1 MKRQEVPYCTMA
13 AGAYKSFH
21 LPESTAH
28 YTPEKDFHT
37 QHAKIELSL
46 DFSRKRIAGS
56 CTLTI
61 VPIRPGLGRVVLDAC
76 GMEITEVS
84 LDGSKCAFGYDQEK
98 LTINPPGP
106 LSGSH
111 TVKIAYSTVPLE
123 GIYFIEPD
131 GEHPEKEVQAWT
143 HSEAEFARYWFPC
156 YDHPNDRFT
165 SEVLLTVPKG
175 FRVISNGKLVSE
187 RENGDT
193 AIFHW
198 KEELPHPSYL
208 TSFVAGKFSEVKQ
221 EAEGAQLQYYFPDSK
236 KADVLRYFGETPR
249 MILVF
254 NEVTGVKYPY
264 SKYAQTT
271 VEDFIFG
278 GMENFNAATLTT
290 LYYPDANSEEDFQA
304 SYSTPNRNP
313 INLVAHELAHQW
325 FGDLVTCVD
334 WSHAWL
340 NEGFADYMQAMYIE
354 RTRGVDQFR
363 WDMSMKAFSF
373 FEEDADEFRRPTVE
387 NDYVYPDD
395 LFGMA
400 IYARGAWML
409 HELRYILGDGA
420 FFEGISSYLK
430 AHSFS
435 NADTHDFRK
444 SMEKVSG
451 RSLEEFFEQAFHKAG
466 FPEFEVEYTWDES
479 SKTASLRI
487 RQTQRL
493 EVQTPVFKL
502 PCDIVMYVEG
512 ARTKR
517 TVALGSSDQT
527 FSFILASEPTIVEF
541 DPEHWL
547 LKKVQFKKNVGLLAN
562 QLEGS
567 ADASSRAEAARNL
580 GEIKASIAVGALGRA
595 AKKVQFWDVNASA
608 LRALGEIGTIEALS
622 ALLEVGMPK
631 DRRTRR
637 ALAEALGNFKDESA
651 RSLLI
656 TLLQTDQSPY
666 VRCEAALSLAK
677 AWPEGAFQQLIE
689 AMKVHTTNETL
700 AEACL
705 EAMGK
710 LKDAGVASVIR
721 ENIVYGKPLRVRIGA
736 LKAIKCRGRMLDDE
750 FPLIK
755 EMLLKDKEF
764 RVREHIVSK
773 LIPSLGDAKFLDTLK
788 EASRTDRDPRV
799 RRKALEVFHSL
810 SEAAED
816 SKTVARLRD
825 EVEQLKDQLKR
836 IPQAGQSAP

>member
-1 MKRQEVPYCTMA
+1 MA
-13 AGAYKSFH
+13 TGVYRSFH
-21 LPESTAH
+21 LPESTTH

-37 QHAKIELSL
+37 QHVKIELSL

-61 VPIRPGLGRVVLDAC
+61 VPIRPGLGRVLLDAC
-76 GMEITEVS
+76 SMEIHEVS
-84 LDGSKCAFGYDQEK
+84 VDGSKCGFEYDQEK

-111 TVKIAYSTVPLE
+111 TVRIAYSSTPSE

-131 GEHPEKEVQAWT
+131 REHPEKEVQAWT

-156 YDHPNDRFT
+156 CDHPNDKFT

-175 FRVISNGKLVSE
+175 LRVISNGNLVSE
-187 RENGDT
+187 REDGDT
-193 AIFHW
+193 VTFHW

-208 TSFVAGKFSEVKQ
+208 TSFVAGKFGEMKQ
-221 EAEGAQLQYYFPDSK
+221 EAEGVRLQYHFPESK
-236 KADVLRYFGETPR
+236 RADVLRYFGETPR
-249 MILVF
+249 MIKVF
-254 NEVTGVKYPY
+254 NEITGVRYPY

-278 GMENFNAATLTT
+278 GMENFNATTLTM
-290 LYYPDANSEEDFQA
+290 LYYPDASSEEDFQA

-313 INLVAHELAHQW
+313 TNLVAHELAHQW

-354 RTRGVDQFR
+354 RTRGADQFR
-363 WDMSMKAFSF
+363 WDMSAKADSF

-387 NDYVYPDD
+387 RDFVYADD
-395 LFGMA
+395 LFDMA
-400 IYARGAWML
+400 IYAKGAWML

-444 SMEKVSG
+444 SMERVSG
-451 RSLEEFFEQAFHKAG
+451 RSLEEFFEQAFHRTG
-466 FPEFEVEYTWDES
+466 FPEFEVEYAWDEA

-487 RQTQRL
+487 RQTQKL
-493 EVQTPVFKL
+493 EMQTPVFKL
-502 PCDIVMYVEG
+502 PCDIAMYVDG
-512 ARTKR
+512 ARMKK
-517 TVALGSSDQT
+517 TVMLDSGDQT
-527 FSFILASEPTIVEF
+527 FSFSLASKPAIVEF

-547 LKKVQFKKNVGLLAN
+547 LKKVRFRKSVELLVN

-567 ADASSRAEAARNL
+567 ADASSRAEAAKSL
-580 GEIKASIAVGALGRA
+580 GEAKASIAVGALGRA
-595 AKKVQFWDVNASA
+595 AKRAQFWDVNASA
-608 LRALGEIGTIEALS
+608 LRALGEIGTSEALS
-622 ALLEVGMPK
+622 ALREIGMPE

-637 ALAEALGNFKDESA
+637 ALAEALGGFKDESA

-677 AWPEGAFQQLIE
+677 AWPEGAFQHLTE

-705 EAMGK
+705 DAMGK
-710 LKDAGVASVIR
+710 LKDAGVAAVIG
-721 ENIVYGKPLRVRIGA
+721 ENVVYGKPLRVRIGA
-736 LKAIKCRGRMLDDE
+736 LKAIKNRGCLLEDE
-750 FPLIK
+750 FPTIK
-755 EMLLKDKEF
+755 EMLLKDREF
-764 RVREHIVSK
+764 RVREYIVSK
-773 LIPSLGDAKFLDTLK
+773 LIPSLGDARFLDTLK

-810 SEAAED
+810 SETAET
-816 SKTVARLRD
+816 SKTIARLGY

-836 IPQAGQSAP
+836 IPQAPQSAQ

>member
-1 MKRQEVPYCTMA
+1 MA
-13 AGAYKSFH
+13 AGAYRSFH
-21 LPESTAH
+21 LPESTTH

-37 QHAKIELSL
+37 QHVKVELSL

-56 CTLTI
+56 CTLVI
-61 VPIRPGLGRVVLDAC
+61 VPIRPGLNRVVLDAC
-76 GMEITEVS
+76 SMEIHEVS
-84 LDGSKCAFGYDQEK
+84 VDGSKCEFEYDQEK
-98 LTINPPGP
+98 LTISPPGP

-111 TVKIAYSTVPLE
+111 TVKIVYSSTPSE

-131 GEHPEKEVQAWT
+131 REHPEKEVQAWT

-156 YDHPNDRFT
+156 YDNPNDKFT

-187 RENGDT
+187 QENGDAVT
-193 AIFHW
+193 FHW

-208 TSFVAGKFSEVKQ
+208 TSFVAGKFGEVKQ
-221 EAEGAQLQYYFPDSK
+221 EAEGVQLQYHFPESK

-249 MILVF
+249 MIKVF
-254 NEVTGVKYPY
+254 NEITGVRYPY

-278 GMENFNAATLTT
+278 GMENFNATTLTM
-290 LYYPDANSEEDFQA
+290 LYYPDANSDEDFQA

-313 INLVAHELAHQW
+313 TNLVAHELAHQW

-334 WSHAWL
+334 WAHAWL

-363 WDMSMKAFSF
+363 WDMGAKADTF

-387 NDYVYPDD
+387 KDFVYADD

-400 IYARGAWML
+400 IYAKGAWML
-409 HELRYILGDGA
+409 HQLRYVLGDEA

-444 SMEKVSG
+444 SMERTSG
-451 RSLEEFFEQAFHKAG
+451 RSLEELFEQSFLKTG
-466 FPEFEVEYTWDES
+466 YPEFEVGYAWDET
-479 SKTASLRI
+479 SKTATLRI
-487 RQTQRL
+487 RQTQKL
-493 EVQTPVFKL
+493 EMQTPIFKL
-502 PCDIVMYVEG
+502 PCDIVMYVDG
-512 ARTKR
+512 GRMKKTIM
-517 TVALGSSDQT
+517 LDSGDQT
-527 FSFILASEPTIVEF
+527 FSFDLASKPTIVEF

-547 LKKVQFKKNVGLLAN
+547 LKKVQFRKNVELLVN

-567 ADASSRAEAARNL
+567 ADPSSRAEAARNL
-580 GEIKASIAVGALGRA
+580 GEAKASITVGALGRA
-595 AKKVQFWDVNASA
+595 AKKAQFWDVSASA
-608 LRALGEIGTIEALS
+608 LRALGEIGTSEALS
-622 ALLEVGMPK
+622 ALLDVGMPA

-637 ALAEALGNFKDESA
+637 ALAQALGNFKDESV

-666 VRCEAALSLAK
+666 VRCEAALSLAR
-677 AWPEGAFQQLIE
+677 AWPERAFQHLTE
-689 AMKVHTTNETL
+689 AMKIHTANETL

-705 EAMGK
+705 DAMGK
-710 LKDAGVASVIR
+710 LKDAGIAAVVS
-721 ENIVYGKPLRVRIGA
+721 ENVVYGKPLRVRIGA
-736 LKAIKCRGRMLDDE
+736 LKAIKNRGSLLE
-750 FPLIK
+750 GELPTIK
-755 EMLLKDKEF
+755 EMLLRDKEF
-764 RVREHIVSK
+764 RVREYIVAK
-773 LIPSLGDAKFLDTLK
+773 LIPSLGDARFLDALK
-788 EASRTDRDPRV
+788 EASKTDRDPRV

-810 SEAAED
+810 SEAAEA
-816 SKTVARLRD
+816 SKMVARLGY

-836 IPQAGQSAP
+836 IPQAPQLTQ

>member
-1 MKRQEVPYCTMA
+1 MA
-13 AGAYKSFH
+13 AGVYRSFH
-21 LPESTAH
+21 LPESTTH

-56 CTLTI
+56 CTLKI
-61 VPIRPGLGRVVLDAC
+61 VPIGPGLGRVVLDAC
-76 GMEITEVS
+76 GMEIYEVS
-84 LDGSKCAFGYDQEK
+84 LDGSKCEFGYDQEK
-98 LTINPPGP
+98 LTINPPAP

-111 TVKIAYSTVPLE
+111 TVKVAYSSTPSE

-156 YDHPNDRFT
+156 YDKPNDKFT

-187 RENGDT
+187 QVNGDVT
-193 AIFHW
+193 TFHW

-208 TSFVAGKFSEVKQ
+208 TSFVAGKLGEMKQ
-221 EAEGAQLQYYFPDSK
+221 EAEGVYLQYYFPESK
-236 KADVLRYFGETPR
+236 RADVLRYFGETPR
-249 MILVF
+249 MIKVF
-254 NEVTGVKYPY
+254 NEVTGVRYPY

-271 VEDFIFG
+271 VENFIFG
-278 GMENFNAATLTT
+278 GMENFNATTLTM
-290 LYYPDANSEEDFQA
+290 LYYPDASSEEDFQA

-313 INLVAHELAHQW
+313 TNLVAHELAHQW

-340 NEGFADYMQAMYIE
+340 NEGFADYMQAVYIE

-363 WDMSMKAFSF
+363 LDLGFKAVDF
-373 FEEDADEFRRPTVE
+373 FDEDADEFRRPTVE
-387 NDYVYPDD
+387 KDFVYPDD
-395 LFGMA
+395 LFDMA
-400 IYARGAWML
+400 IYAKGAWML
-409 HELRYILGDGA
+409 HELRYVLGDGA

-444 SMEKVSG
+444 SMERVSG
-451 RSLEEFFEQAFHKAG
+451 RSLEGFFEQAFYKTG
-466 FPEFEVEYTWDES
+466 FPEFEVEYAWDEA

-487 RQTQRL
+487 RQTQKL
-493 EVQTPVFKL
+493 EMQTPVFKL
-502 PCDIVMYVEG
+502 PCDIVMYVDG
-512 ARTKR
+512 ARKKR
-517 TVALGSSDQT
+517 RVILDSGDQT
-527 FSFILASEPTIVEF
+527 FSFSLASEPTIVEF

-547 LKKVQFKKNVGLLAN
+547 LKKVRFRKNVELLVS

-567 ADASSRAEAARNL
+567 ADASSRAEAARNI
-580 GEIKASIAVGALGRA
+580 GEIKAGSAVGALVRA
-595 AKKVQFWDVNASA
+595 AEKVQFWDVNASA
-608 LRALGEIGTIEALS
+608 LRALGEIGTTEALS
-622 ALLEVGMPK
+622 ALLRVGVPAE
-631 DRRTRR
+631 RRTRR

-677 AWPEGAFQQLIE
+677 AWPEGAFQHLTE
-689 AMKVHTTNETL
+689 AMKVHTPNETL

-705 EAMGK
+705 DAMGK
-710 LKDAGVASVIR
+710 LKDAGVAAVIS
-721 ENIVYGKPLRVRIGA
+721 ENIVYGKPLRARIGA
-736 LKAIKCRGRMLDDE
+736 LKAIKGRGRLLEDE
-750 FPLIK
+750 FPMIK

-764 RVREHIVSK
+764 RVREYVVSK
-773 LIPSLGDAKFLDTLK
+773 LIPSLGDTRFLDTLK

-799 RRKALEVFHSL
+799 KRKALEVFHSL
-810 SEAAED
+810 SEAAEA
-816 SKTVARLRD
+816 SATVARLRD
-825 EVEQLKDQLKR
+825 EVQQLKDQLKDHLNR
-836 IPQAGQSAP
+836 IPQARQQAQ